1 MLTKEPL
8 HGELVPWTLER
19 GRYVLEVRAEVI
31 VVDRDGDELE
41 RFVESGRET
50 GGFER
55 GVYGENPRELQLSS
69 NESRYFDPDL
79 LEKQRAEVQ
88 QAALEELAEQLADRL
103 FREVIDRV
111 R

>member
-1 MLTKEPL
+1 
-8 HGELVPWTLER
+8 
-19 GRYVLEVRAEVI
+19 
-31 VVDRDGDELE
+31 
-41 RFVESGRET
+41 
-50 GGFER
+50 
-55 GVYGENPRELQLSS
+55 
-69 NESRYFDPDL
+69 